1 MKALPLDGGGLGGG
15 ELVEEDT
22 DDEIEEPSLSRRI
35 EVTLDE
41 AAAGQRLDRAL
52 AAAVPD
58 LSRVRIQAMLAEGR
72 VTRDGAPISDASAK
86 AKPGQHIVIEIPPPV
101 AAIPQPQDIPLTIVF
116 EDEEMLVIDKP
127 AGLVVHP
134 GAGNPDGTLVNA
146 LLAYCGDQLSG
157 IGGVRR
163 PGIVHR
169 LDKDTSGLMVV
180 AKTDRAHVALS
191 AQLQSRTLKRIYTA
205 VVWGK
210 PMPLTGRIEG
220 NIGRSPNDRKRMA
233 LVSHGG
239 RAAVTH
245 YRTLKSYKT
254 VSVIECRLE
263 TGRTHQIRVHMAH
276 IGHPLVGDPA
286 YGLKR
291 LPKDAPALAKSL
303 PRQALHATLVTFLH
317 PVTNMEMC
325 YSSPVAN
332 DIAELIASL
341 T

>member
-1 MKALPLDGGGLGGG
+1 MPGLVTNIEDFDDI
-15 ELVEEDT
+15 EL
-22 DDEIEEPSLSRRI
+22 DDETENEPGLARRLEI
-35 EVTLDE
+35 VFDE
-41 AAAGQRLDRAL
+41 AAAGQRIDRVL
-52 AAAVPD
+52 AAATE
-58 LSRVRIQAMLAEGR
+58 LSRMRIQALLGEGR
-72 VTRDGAPISDASAK
+72 ITRDGAQITDASARTR
-86 AKPGQHIVIEIPPPV
+86 AGQHIVIDIPPPV
-101 AAIPQPQDIPLTIVF
+101 AAIPEPQDIPLSIVF
-116 EDEEMLVIDKP
+116 EDEDMMVIDKP

-146 LLAYCGDQLSG
+146 LLAYCGDRLSG

-180 AKTDRAHVALS
+180 AKTDRAHISLAH
-191 AQLQSRTLKRIYTA
+191 QLQTRTLKRIYTA

-210 PMPLTGRIEG
+210 PTPATGRIEG
-220 NIGRSPNDRKRMA
+220 NIGRRPNDRKRMA
-233 LVSHGG
+233 LVPHGG
-239 RAAVTH
+239 RPAVTY

-254 VSVIECRLE
+254 ASVVECRLE

-303 PRQALHATLVTFLH
+303 PRQALHATQVTFLH

-325 YSSPVAN
+325 YSSPVPN
-332 DIAELIASL
+332 DIAELIAGMS
-341 T
+341 